1 MPTYRI
7 DLAYDGTGFH
17 GYAKQRDLRT
27 VQGSLETALFHTTG
41 EVGTVVAGRTDRGVH
56 ATGQVV
62 SFAVDEPIDTA
73 RLRRSLN
80 RQLGPEIAVDR
91 ITAVPDEFHARFS
104 AVARRYRYRIW
115 NAPVHAPLIAR
126 TVWHVPEP
134 LDVDA
139 MSAAAGHLVGLH
151 DFASFCR
158 KAPGRS
164 TEREI
169 TDARWGR
176 DGDLLEL
183 WITALAFCH
192 HMVRSIV
199 GASVHIGR
207 GYAAPDAMAEILT
220 ARDRAASLG
229 SAPPQGLTLIHVTYP
244 HDPRTQ
250 GSLRPI

>member
-17 GYAKQRDLRT
+17 GYARQHGLRT

-41 EVGTVVAGRTDRGVH
+41 EIGTVVAGRTDRGVH

-62 SFAVDEPIDTA
+62 SFSVAEPLDTA

-91 ITAVPDEFHARFS
+91 IAAVPDDFHARFS
-104 AVARRYRYRIW
+104 ALTRRYRYRIW
-115 NAPVHAPLIAR
+115 NAPVHAPLLAR

-134 LDVDA
+134 LDADA
-139 MSAAAGHLVGLH
+139 MNLAVEHLGGLH

-169 TDARWGR
+169 TEIRWER

-199 GASVHIGR
+199 ATSVHIGR
-207 GYAAPDAMAEILT
+207 GHAAPDAMEETLAS
-220 ARDRAASLG
+220 RDRTASHG
-229 SAPPQGLTLIHVTYP
+229 SAPPQGLTLVEVTYP
-244 HDPRTQ
+244 HT
-250 GSLRPI
+250 